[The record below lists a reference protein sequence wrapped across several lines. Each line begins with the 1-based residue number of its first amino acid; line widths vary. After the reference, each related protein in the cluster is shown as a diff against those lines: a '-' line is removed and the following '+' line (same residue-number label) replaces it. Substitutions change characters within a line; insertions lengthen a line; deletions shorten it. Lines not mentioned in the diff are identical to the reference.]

1 MTKEK
6 PKYSFISNTLFAV
19 STLWHCDR
27 SILFY
32 IFGNVPVILLL
43 PLCSLYLP
51 KVIVASIED
60 TKAPMYM
67 ITGVL
72 FIALSML
79 ILSVLQQF
87 ISARIELH
95 HQKVMRYMKATL
107 SRKAMNV
114 SYEVID
120 RPSTQVMFKKVFEM
134 IQNGAEQGLQALP
147 ILFATLL
154 GNILGF
160 TVYTG
165 ILSTLNPLI
174 TVFILASTLITYFV
188 NKAINKW
195 VFKNRDNWLKLDVKL
210 AYLTY
215 KSSSFDCAKDIRLY
229 HMKQWFCDVFKKF
242 MGKRIKWTVT
252 MQSLYYLGNGIEA
265 LFVLLRDGFAYGYLI
280 YLVWKNTISVSD
292 FVLYFGV
299 ISGFSSWCTEIIKS
313 FAKANQINFNLCDM
327 RSYLELEEDSI
338 SPDANSLT
346 DTCMAELAATCEPFM
361 AIPSSP
367 MPCQIELENVSYC
380 YEGETTPTL
389 KNINL
394 VIAPGE
400 KIAVVGAN
408 GAGKTTFVK
417 LICGLYT
424 PTTGVV
430 KVNHYTSSEYDK
442 QSYYNLFSPVFQ
454 DVRLLPMSIAK
465 NITLCD
471 KDQMDEP
478 RLFECLRLSGFDEVI
493 SKLPDGLDTLLV
505 RDINEKAI
513 QLSGGEQQK
522 LMLARA
528 LYKNAP
534 IMILDEPTAALD
546 PIAENAM
553 YLKYNEL
560 TTDKTSLFISHRL
573 ASTRFCDRILLIEN
587 GEIIEIG
594 SHEELLQLGQKY
606 AEMFEIQA
614 QYYKEQK
621 EVNNYEESPC

>member
-6 PKYSFISNTLFAV
+6 PKYGFMSNTLFAV

-43 PLCSLYLP
+43 PLCSVYLP
-51 KVIVASIED
+51 KVIVSAIED
-60 TKAPMYM
+60 SKAPLYM

-72 FIALSML
+72 FITLSML
-79 ILSVLQQF
+79 TLSVLQQF
-87 ISARIELH
+87 IAARMELH
-95 HQKVMRYMKATL
+95 HQKVMSYMKATV
-107 SRKAMNV
+107 SKKAMNV

-134 IQNGAEQGLQALP
+134 IQNGEEEGLQAMP

-174 TVFILASTLITYFV
+174 TVLIIASTFITFFV

-215 KSSSFDCAKDIRLY
+215 KSGSFDCAKDIRLY
-229 HMKQWFCDVFKKF
+229 HMKQWFGDVFKNF
-242 MGKRIKWTVT
+242 MAKRIKWTVT
-252 MQSLYYLGNGIEA
+252 MQGLYYLGNGVEA

-280 YLVWKNTISVSD
+280 YLIWKNTISVAD
-292 FVLYFGV
+292 FVLYFGI
-299 ISGFSSWCTEIIKS
+299 ISGFSSWCMEIIKS
-313 FAKANQINFNLCDM
+313 FSKANKINFNLCDI
-327 RSYLELEEDSI
+327 RSYLELQEDTT
-338 SPDANSLT
+338 SPYENKIRTSTLDET
-346 DTCMAELAATCEPFM
+346 AASCVASNPT
-361 AIPSSP
+361 
-367 MPCQIELENVSYC
+367 PCQIELENVSYC
-380 YEGETTPTL
+380 YEGEDTPTL
-389 KNINL
+389 KNIDL
-394 VIAPGE
+394 LIKPGE

-417 LICGLYT
+417 LVCGLYT
-424 PTTGVV
+424 PTTGTV
-430 KVNHYTSSEYDK
+430 KVNDCNSTAYDK
-442 QSYYNLFSPVFQ
+442 QTYYNLFAPVFQ
-454 DVRLLPMSIAK
+454 DVRLLPMSIVK

-471 KDQMDEP
+471 KDQVDEARLLECLSLSGMDE
-478 RLFECLRLSGFDEVI
+478 VVA
-493 SKLPDGLDTLLV
+493 KLPDGLDTLLV

-560 TTDKTSLFISHRL
+560 TAHTTSIFISHRL
-573 ASTRFCDRILLIEN
+573 ASTRFCDRIILIEN
-587 GEIIEIG
+587 GEIVEIG
-594 SHEELLQLGQKY
+594 SHEELLALGQKY
-606 AEMFEIQA
+606 AKMFEIQA
-614 QYYKEQK
+614 QYYKEQ
-621 EVNNYEESPC
+621 EEEDEHEESIC